1 MRWLVIPVLA
11 LSAITARA
19 QMQVDESPDPAAL
32 PDAPSAMAEQQ
43 RDVVVVSQAA
53 RRNDGANAVDC
64 NATRAMRIIYVDPN
78 RVDEVRRPCSDL
90 IYPYQRFLS
99 TNVAIPL
106 TWQKKGY
113 LALHDLVDPANA
125 GTILGI
131 SAITIG
137 SDAHTAYGP
146 GWKGFGKIVGV
157 SVLQDATG
165 EFFGTFLIPTVAH
178 QDPRYFR
185 MAHESVPKRILYSV
199 SRTIISRHDDGS
211 SMPNYSTLLTYPISA
226 ELSNLYVPGIHSDA
240 SSTVTRI
247 FTGLAT
253 DPANNLLNEF
263 LPDVAKRVHVR
274 IIFVQSILNNV
285 ANGGTLP

>member
-1 MRWLVIPVLA
+1 
-11 LSAITARA
+11 
-19 QMQVDESPDPAAL
+19 MQVDESPDPAAL

-43 RDVVVVSQAA
+43 SDVVVVSQ
-53 RRNDGANAVDC
+53 
-64 NATRAMRIIYVDPN
+64 
-78 RVDEVRRPCSDL
+78 
-90 IYPYQRFLS
+90 S